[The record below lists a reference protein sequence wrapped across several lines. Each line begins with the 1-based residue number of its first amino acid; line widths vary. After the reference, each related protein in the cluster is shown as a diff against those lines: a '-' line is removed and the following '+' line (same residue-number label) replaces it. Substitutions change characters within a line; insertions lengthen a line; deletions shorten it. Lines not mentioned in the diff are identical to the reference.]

1 MFGGEGRGN
10 HGVTEDTELEEERE
24 MIWGLDS
31 SKILSLAE
39 FLELP
44 ETEPACEYIDGKI
57 YQKEMPQGKGSKL
70 QIELAST
77 INERG
82 KFAKLAYAFPELR
95 VTIGGRSLVPDISV
109 FNWSRIPVDERGEVE
124 NQIKIAPDWLIEILS
139 PGQNQTR
146 VMDKIIFCL
155 NQGTELGWCIDPQ
168 ERLIMVFRGDRLP
181 SVKAE
186 SEIVPVLSCFG
197 SWEISVNQVFE
208 LLMF

>member
-1 MFGGEGRGN
+1 
-10 HGVTEDTELEEERE
+10 